1 MKRLIPI
8 LASAASMT
16 IPVAA
21 MADNIVCHGGW
32 SIERHVTGSASSGFM
47 SYMKD
52 VGVIKLL
59 HNGKLISQKRIQDI
73 QQSVYQTSGAPLVNY
88 EFDVDKNS
96 FYILATG
103 KCSIHCDDCKGN
115 SLHSGWTKQEGIVHE
130 KIITD
135 ALSKAISGIDGAND
149 CGVSCQHMRDGYG
162 GILHLN
168 ASQKDNE
175 LYSEWTLIG

>member
-59 HNGKLISQKRIQDI
+59 HNGKKRIQDI
-73 QQSVYQTSGAPLVNY
+73 QQSVYQTSG
-88 EFDVDKNS
+88 
-96 FYILATG
+96 
-103 KCSIHCDDCKGN
+103 
-115 SLHSGWTKQEGIVHE
+115 
-130 KIITD
+130 
-135 ALSKAISGIDGAND
+135 
-149 CGVSCQHMRDGYG
+149 
-162 GILHLN
+162 
-168 ASQKDNE
+168 
-175 LYSEWTLIG
+175 

>member
-52 VGVIKLL
+52 VGVI
-59 HNGKLISQKRIQDI
+59 
-73 QQSVYQTSGAPLVNY
+73 NY
-88 EFDVDKNS
+88 CITASSFHKNAFRTFS
-96 FYILATG
+96 NRCIRP
-103 KCSIHCDDCKGN
+103 
-115 SLHSGWTKQEGIVHE
+115 V
-130 KIITD
+130 
-135 ALSKAISGIDGAND
+135 
-149 CGVSCQHMRDGYG
+149 V
-162 GILHLN
+162 LHLLTT
-168 ASQKDNE
+168 S
-175 LYSEWTLIG
+175 LMLIKTVSISLLWI

>member
-59 HNGKLISQKRIQDI
+59 HNGKKRIQDI
-73 QQSVYQTSGAPLVNY
+73 QQSVYQTSGV
-88 EFDVDKNS
+88 
-96 FYILATG
+96 ILPT
-103 KCSIHCDDCKGN
+103 
-115 SLHSGWTKQEGIVHE
+115 
-130 KIITD
+130 
-135 ALSKAISGIDGAND
+135 
-149 CGVSCQHMRDGYG
+149 
-162 GILHLN
+162 
-168 ASQKDNE
+168 
-175 LYSEWTLIG
+175 